1 MKTLKTIILAFCI
14 IFSFNSFA
22 NNDTSRDQKLSMNYA
37 VQTYIDAMTQGKIKD
52 LPEVLENDVKFTVT
66 QGQNIVNFSKNQM
79 LAALK
84 GSENMQQNCKTNF
97 TVVEQNDAQSIV
109 KVSMIYDMFTRINY
123 VTISNTD
130 KGWKI
135 TNVSTVFN

>member
-1 MKTLKTIILAFCI
+1 
-14 IFSFNSFA
+14 
-22 NNDTSRDQKLSMNYA
+22 MNYA